1 MEWHGLGF
9 ESMKTFLKR
18 SSIVCGVLF
27 FAMICLG
34 IVYIDTTQNYWRYQ
48 NGEINLTVS
57 NQVVMRINTN
67 NMRLALI
74 ERNSLSRGVT
84 ILGAFL
90 STNTSGGNGANMT
103 TAGSVGISGS
113 VGQYTD
119 DATSA
124 RGGSAGGIT
133 IVGGVGGEA
142 YAAKIDV
149 FAAAGGTL
157 TLNGGSGG
165 GVNSV
170 ATNSIA
176 GGGGGSILSSAG
188 SGASPNFAATNTV
201 GGDGGAVNYAGGAGG
216 APSAGWA
223 RATGSGG
230 QISLIAGNA
239 GATAIRTNAGNGGLV
254 QLIAGNAGAV
264 GTATGNAGASGI
276 VTITAGN
283 GANGTGGT
291 NSDGGNIFL
300 RGGTPGTAAVPG
312 NVIVGRNSSGAG
324 NGGGLVVG
332 ISNSA
337 IVTNIIFVRTNLDFP
352 STLTG
357 ASSDLVAVAITGR
370 TNAIVNVGPPPSAL
384 VSGGFYSGFCSNG
397 IVFVRFAFIGAVSA
411 DPAVGDFEVEI
422 KAYR

>member
-1 MEWHGLGF
+1 
-9 ESMKTFLKR
+9 MKTFLKR

-34 IVYIDTTQNYWRYQ
+34 IVYIDTTQNYWRFQ

-57 NQVVMRINTN
+57 NKVVMRVNTN
-67 NMRLALI
+67 NNRLALI
-74 ERNSLSRGVT
+74 ERGSLFRGVT
-84 ILGAFL
+84 VLGAFAT
-90 STNTSGGNGANMT
+90 TNTAGGNGASMT
-103 TAGSVGISGS
+103 TAGSVGISGA

-124 RGGSAGGIT
+124 SGGNAGGIS
-133 IVGGVGGEA
+133 ISGGNAGEA
-142 YAAKIDV
+142 YAAKMDS
-149 FAAAGGTL
+149 FGSS
-157 TLNGGSGG
+157 GGSVTIQGG
-165 GVNSV
+165 QGSGSVSV
-170 ATNSIA
+170 ATNSII
-176 GGGGGSILSSAG
+176 GGSGGSFSADAG
-188 SGASPNFAATNTV
+188 SGGAPNFAATNTL
-201 GGDGGAVNYAGGAGG
+201 GGSGGSLNYSAGSGG
-216 APSAGWA
+216 TPSAGWA
-223 RATGSGG
+223 RWGGDGGQVQFSGGNGGNSVRTNGGSGNG
-230 QISLIAGNA
+230 VVMTAGNA
-239 GATAIRTNAGNGGLV
+239 GSATTGN
-254 QLIAGNAGAV
+254 GNAGS
-264 GTATGNAGASGI
+264 AGVFSL
-276 VTITAGN
+276 TAGN
-283 GANGTGGT
+283 GSTGTGTGT
-291 NSDGGNIFL
+291 NSNGGNMFM
-300 RGGTPGTAAVPG
+300 RGGTPGSGAVPG